1 MALPTHKMVTRAQ
14 DGIFR
19 PNPRY
24 AAPVAPDAHEE
35 AQSTDDD
42 ELETL
47 GLVASEEPASV
58 EEALSTPA

>member
-1 MALPTHKMVTRAQ
+1 MVTRAQ

-24 AAPVAPDAHEE
+24 ATPVKPEE
-35 AQSTDDD
+35 QSTDDD
-42 ELETL
+42 EHETL

-58 EEALSTPA
+58 EALATPA